1 MDLPY
6 EMLLDVDP
14 AVHGVI
20 DISQT
25 DVKGRITTIP
35 YLDAPTETSCKS
47 FIEGI
52 VSLIGN
58 SVFFFFRVSESLT
71 EGSNI
76 NIVLK

>member
-1 MDLPY
+1 MKL
-6 EMLLDVDP
+6 EANP

-47 FIEGI
+47 FIKGI
-52 VSLIGN
+52 GSLIGN
-58 SVFFFFRVSESLT
+58 SVSETELGKKCQIGFRCDLT
-71 EGSNI
+71 
-76 NIVLK
+76 